1 MMGSSCSHP
10 RDAGPGGCLQASRN
24 KFVPRTPRQKPRSF
38 SRGVRLDSS
47 NTPPTPHTFII
58 SLNTFMNFRMT
69 KICNLF
75 NWCERTVRSLPDKSG
90 RIEIVESIKEKIN
103 NNNWGHEQGA
113 EQTLYRYK
121 NLTPGQHITFKLE
134 ETYSFTWNAKHR
146 KKTKNPRN

>member
-1 MMGSSCSHP
+1 
-10 RDAGPGGCLQASRN
+10 
-24 KFVPRTPRQKPRSF
+24 
-38 SRGVRLDSS
+38 
-47 NTPPTPHTFII
+47 
-58 SLNTFMNFRMT
+58 MNFRMT

-113 EQTLYRYK
+113 EQTLYRNM
-121 NLTPGQHITFKLE
+121 NLTSGQHITFKLE

-146 KKTKNPRN
+146 KKKLKTPGIEQRARKMIDHLTPSEIEP